1 MSAFLRNDGDPALA
15 TKSVLLGGG
24 VWCSLDAGSRT
35 GSQWIRPH
43 LHNAILSIA
52 PGIIRRYGISFLLLP
67 FSIFSTYYFQAM
79 MKPSTAFV
87 VSVEPRRCHQRHSHL
102 PASSDCRS
110 ERHLV
115 RHAHHRAGSGGI
127 YGGHDAALSEAA
139 DQVTAERIFRHIFPV
154 P

>member
-24 VWCSLDAGSRT
+24 VWRSLDAGSRT

-87 VSVEPRRCHQRHSHL
+87 VSVSRGAVISGILIYLLPVIAGASGIWFAMPITELVVAVFMAVMMRRCQKQPIR
-102 PASSDCRS
+102 
-110 ERHLV
+110 
-115 RHAHHRAGSGGI
+115 
-127 YGGHDAALSEAA
+127 
-139 DQVTAERIFRHIFPV
+139 
-154 P
+154 